1 MAATRRVRVL
11 LVLPR
16 DHAAD
21 KALQTLANSTL
32 QNLAIS
38 ALAGAAPRAYRVEQ
52 LDSSAFALP
61 AEFELDPTFGVVPLG
76 PHDKAELD
84 ERITA
89 KDAVALFLEK
99 SEQFLVRGVIQV
111 AADEPIPKTLKRK
124 GAPDAQVFI
133 DLELK
138 SHLVCG
144 ASPSVGST
152 ADVRQSLDVPTLTA
166 NGLDGAGVAI
176 ALVDTGIQ
184 LSFLERRLREEKYGA
199 VAPPGSPP
207 IKINVDPAL
216 SWSPAELASLPFQHC
231 LDHGTMTAYDL
242 LIAAPEA
249 TLLDYPMLS
258 VRAPGDHSVRGTISA
273 AIAAY
278 THLAIHWVFYGFF
291 GLGKPNYK
299 ALVVNNSWGIYD
311 PALDEFPPGDPRRYV
326 DNPNHPFRA
335 FTKLLTAFGHDI
347 VFCAGNC
354 GSDCPA
360 PPCLHNTTGT
370 INGAGAY
377 DEVLTV
383 AGCDIHGRRVG
394 YSSQGP
400 SIAGMPPQKPDVTA
414 YTHFQGSDV
423 RARWLP
429 DAGTSV
435 SAPIT
440 SGCIAAL
447 RTKVPQTGPGSHP
460 PPDMFDAFRQTA
472 GPAWGADYGFGIIN
486 PVAVGK
492 FFGVI

>member
-1 MAATRRVRVL
+1 MAAMRCVRVL

-16 DHAAD
+16 GHEAD
-21 KALQTLANSTL
+21 DSLQNLANSTL
-32 QNLAIS
+32 A
-38 ALAGAAPRAYRVEQ
+38 ALVGESRSEKQPESPTLV
-52 LDSSAFALP
+52 LP
-61 AEFELDPTFGVVPLG
+61 QEFEFDPTFGVVPLG
-76 PHDKAELD
+76 PQDKSELD
-84 ERITA
+84 DKIET
-89 KDAVALFLEK
+89 KDAISLFLEK
-99 SEQFLVRGVIQV
+99 SQQFVVRGFIDVP
-111 AADEPIPKTLKRK
+111 ADEPIPKTLKRK
-124 GAPDAQVFI
+124 GEPDAQVFI

-138 SHLVCG
+138 GHLTCG
-144 ASPSVGST
+144 TSPSVGST
-152 ADVRQSLDVPTLTA
+152 ADVRKNLDVHTLA
-166 NGLDGAGVAI
+166 AKGLDGAGVAV

-184 LSFLERRLREEKYGA
+184 LSFLERRLKEEKYG
-199 VAPPGSPP
+199 VIPRPGSPP
-207 IKINVDPAL
+207 IQINVDPSL
-216 SWSPAELASLPFQHC
+216 SWKPASLTSSPFQHP
-231 LDHGTMTAYDL
+231 LDHGTMTAYDV

-273 AIAAY
+273 AMTAY
-278 THLAIHWVFYGFF
+278 AHLVVRWIFYGFF
-291 GLGKPNYK
+291 GLSKPPYS
-299 ALVVNNSWGIYD
+299 ALVVNNSWGIYN
-311 PALDEFPPGDPRRYV
+311 PALDEFPPGDPQRYV

-335 FTKLLTAFGHDI
+335 FTKLLTAFGYDI

-354 GSDCPA
+354 GSDCPT
-360 PPCLHNTTGT
+360 PPCLHRTTGS
-370 INGAGAY
+370 INGASAY

-383 AGCDIHGRRVG
+383 AGCDIYGSRVG

-400 SIAGMPPQKPDVTA
+400 SIRGMPQQKPDVTA

-447 RTKVPQTGPGSHP
+447 RTKVAQTGPGSRP

-472 GPAWGADYGFGIIN
+472 GGVWGPDYGFGIID
-486 PVAVGK
+486 PVAVGR